1 MKNILLI
8 TTIYPLPT
16 KDNHGTAVCHFFAR
30 EWVKMGYNVQVIHY
44 QAVYPRFFYWIARIN
59 QKRIA
64 AKTGAVVY
72 THRDKDVSE
81 YVMEGVSVI
90 RIPLYKPIP
99 HGRFSHKAI
108 EESILTII
116 EKNKEKGV
124 IPDVILGH
132 FPNPQ
137 IEVLGL
143 LKDFYP
149 SAKTSIVMHGDIE
162 MTKKV
167 YGDRLPLLMEKIDM
181 WGFRNSPDERRF
193 KKEISN
199 IKSPYICY
207 SGIPAKYITLRNTHN
222 FDGPLT
228 KFLYVGEMIERKYPS
243 LIIDALSSAYP
254 NKNFSL
260 TYIGDGRELS
270 SINRKIDK
278 NGIQQNVTILGKM
291 VRDEIVK
298 QYDEADCL
306 IMISRGECYGLVYL
320 EAMARGCIAIA
331 SRDEGFDGIIKN
343 GENGFLC
350 EAGNAKELASIIAK
364 INSMS
369 TSERQRISE
378 KAIETAKWL
387 TDENAAKMYINDV
400 KERM

>member
-1 MKNILLI
+1 MNILLI
-8 TTIYPLPT
+8 STIYPLPT
-16 KDNHGTAVCHFFAR
+16 KDNHGTAVCHFFSR
-30 EWVKMGYNVQVIHY
+30 EWTKMGYNVRVIHY
-44 QAVYPRFFYWIARIN
+44 QAVYPRFLYWVARIN

-72 THRDKDVSE
+72 THRDKGVSE
-81 YVMEGVSVI
+81 YVMDGVPVT

-99 HGRFSHKAI
+99 HGKFSSKAVKK
-108 EESILTII
+108 SIQTIV
-116 EKNKEKGV
+116 EKNKDNGFV
-124 IPDVILGH
+124 PDVILGH

-143 LKDFYP
+143 LKDYYP
-149 SAKTSIVMHGDIE
+149 QVKTSIVMHGDIE

-167 YGDRLPLLMEKIDM
+167 YGKRLPQLMEKIDM
-181 WGFRNSPDERRF
+181 WGFRNEPDERRF
-193 KKEISN
+193 ANEIKKIDA
-199 IKSPYICY
+199 PYICY
-207 SGIPAKYITLRNTHN
+207 SGIPAKYITMRNIHS
-222 FDGPLT
+222 FDNPL
-228 KFLYVGEMIERKYPS
+228 KSFLYVGEMIERKYPS
-243 LIIDALSSAYP
+243 LIIDALCAAYP
-254 NKNFSL
+254 NKDFSL

-278 NGIQQNVTILGKM
+278 NDLRRNVTILGKM
-291 VRDEIVK
+291 VRDEIVR

-331 SRDEGFDGIIKN
+331 SRDEGFDGIIKD

-350 EAGNAKELASIIAK
+350 EAGNAHELASIIAK
-364 INSMS
+364 INFMS
-369 TSERQRISE
+369 TSERQKISG
-378 KAIETAKWL
+378 KAIETARWL

-400 KERM
+400 KERL